1 MCSNCSN
8 DENFKI
14 LEKYVNDLPS
24 KEGALIEVLHKA
36 QGLFGYLPQE
46 VQAFVAEKLN
56 IPVSKVYGV
65 VTFYSYF
72 TIKPR
77 GKYVVNVCM
86 GTACFVR
93 GSGDV
98 LEKFEKVL
106 KLKNGETTVDGKFT
120 LGSLR
125 CVGACGLAPVVTVND
140 KVYGHVTVDQ
150 VDKILAEYTVSE
162 YTNGEYTESEHSAPE
177 YVE

>member
-1 MCSNCSN
+1 MCCNSLTQ
-8 DENFKI
+8 ENFKTLKKFI
-14 LEKYVNDLPS
+14 DDLPN

-46 VQAFVAEKLN
+46 VQSFVAENLAVS
-56 IPVSKVYGV
+56 VSKVYGV

-77 GKYVVNVCM
+77 GENVINVCM

-93 GSGDV
+93 GSADI
-98 LEKFEKVL
+98 LEEFQNKLE
-106 KLKNGETTVDGKFT
+106 LKNGETTGDGKFT

-125 CVGACGLAPVVTVND
+125 CVGACGLAPVVTIND

-150 VDKILAEYTVSE
+150 VDKILAEY
-162 YTNGEYTESEHSAPE
+162 AK
-177 YVE
+177 